1 MKKHNI
7 SPTPLARKCKGM
19 ESERE
24 IQAFRKLFLSGGKFT
39 AKELNQLT
47 GSNDARK
54 YISRLR
60 AEGWDIEDML
70 QDDGSKIY
78 WLSMKGGEK

>member
-1 MKKHNI
+1 
-7 SPTPLARKCKGM
+7 M

-60 AEGWDIEDML
+60 AEGWDIEDMR

>member
-7 SPTPLARKCKGM
+7 SPAPLARKCKGM
-19 ESERE
+19 EPEGE

-47 GSNDARK
+47 GSNDSRK

-60 AEGWDIEDML
+60 SEGWEIEDMR
-70 QDDGSKIY
+70 QGDGSKIY
-78 WLSMKGGEK
+78 WLAVKGGEK

>member
-1 MKKHNI
+1 
-7 SPTPLARKCKGM
+7 M

>member
-7 SPTPLARKCKGM
+7 SPSPLAGNCKGM

-24 IQAFRKLFLSGGKFT
+24 IQTFRKLFLSGGTFT

-60 AEGWDIEDML
+60 AEGWEIEDMR
-70 QDDGSKIY
+70 QGNGCKIY
-78 WLSMKGGEK
+78 WLSVKGGEK